1 GYTSYFAYF
10 SSIAS
15 FANFAYFS
23 SIASFANFAYFS
35 SIASFANFASL
46 TSSTIPYAWYWVSSN
61 TGVSEK

>member
-1 GYTSYFAYF
+1 DYTSY
-10 SSIAS
+10 
-15 FANFAYFS
+15 
-23 SIASFANFAYFS
+23 FAYFS